1 MKVNRP
7 PEPNAPWAN
16 VGETVATLCR
26 RAESLCRRVAPRDLA
41 GVPVYVVPQSAALGL
56 FGHAK
61 ECDGFTV
68 PSLDLYVRHAIGP
81 AWRGRGPCM
90 VVNDIALV
98 ADVPEDLEP
107 YFLATAIHELAHIL
121 ERPELYSG
129 RSEPEPARLTF
140 EALVIAR
147 AVAEPPTDVTEAAEF
162 LTHDERFIR
171 AALHLCHRAAR
182 VGEPVPLSLVW
193 NHRCYGMSHVRA
205 YRAALDDE
213 PRRMADARIRDVLA
227 TPPPEPFARLWA
239 DDLDHH
245 NREETT
251 P

>member
-1 MKVNRP
+1 MA
-7 PEPNAPWAN
+7 PEDQQNATWAN

-41 GVPVYVVPQSAALGL
+41 GVPVYVVPQSVAVEL

-61 ECDGFTV
+61 ECDGFTT
-68 PSLDLYVRHAIGP
+68 PSLDLYVRHAIP

-98 ADVPEDLEP
+98 ADVPDDLEP

-121 ERPELYSG
+121 ERAELHSV

-147 AVAEPPTDVTEAAEF
+147 AVAEPPTEATEAAEF
-162 LTHDERFIR
+162 LTHDDRFIR

-182 VGEPVPLSLVW
+182 VGEPVPLPLVW
-193 NHRCYGMSHVRA
+193 NRRCYGMSHVRA
-205 YRAALDDE
+205 YQAALGDE
-213 PRRMADARIRDVLA
+213 PRRLADAAIRDVLA

-245 NREETT
+245 SREETT